1 MLSRRNVRVK
11 VMQVLYSM
19 SRDQELDLNGAFKR
33 YQDIVWKSF
42 ELYLFN
48 LILLTKVAE
57 YSRHDASRKQAKLL
71 PSEEDKNF
79 TAKLGDN
86 PLMESLDRHEN
97 LQRLY
102 RKHKVEGRIDKDLVR
117 LVYTEFAKTDEY
129 KEYVA
134 KSPNTNEEHLNILL
148 SLYKLCLANEAFCE
162 LLEDHFPLWT
172 DDKSLVVG
180 AIKKTVKALPLTDP
194 AYFDEFL
201 PPDETVK
208 DFGEKLLL
216 KVGSSESQLLE
227 TIEPVLK
234 NWDAERVAVIDM
246 ILIKM
251 AICEFIYFPTI
262 PTKVTLNEFVE
273 ISKLY
278 STDKSKDF
286 INGILDRLLK
296 QLLDDG
302 KIKKEGRGLV
312 DD

>member
-19 SRDQELDLNGAFKR
+19 SRDQELDLNGALKR
-33 YQDIVWKSF
+33 YDDIVWKSF

-57 YSRHDASRKQAKLL
+57 YARHDASRKQAKLL
-71 PSEEDKNF
+71 PSDEDRSF
-79 TAKLGDN
+79 TAKLYDN
-86 PLMESLDRHEN
+86 PLVQSLERHES

-102 RKHKVEGRIDKDLVR
+102 RKYKTEGRIDKDLVR
-117 LVYTEFAKTDEY
+117 LVYSEFAKTEEY
-129 KEYVA
+129 KNYLVQETPTA
-134 KSPNTNEEHLNILL
+134 GDHLNILL
-148 SLYKLCLANEAFCE
+148 ALYKHCLSSEAFCE

-180 AIKKTVKALPLTDP
+180 ALKKTIKALPIVDP
-194 AYFDEFL
+194 AYFDEYL

-208 DFGEKLLL
+208 DFGQKLLV
-216 KVGSSESQLLE
+216 KAGVADNQLLE
-227 TIEPVLK
+227 IIEPVLK

-251 AICEFIYFPTI
+251 AICEFIHFPTI

-302 KIKKEGRGLV
+302 RIKKEGRGLLEE
-312 DD
+312 

>member
-1 MLSRRNVRVK
+1 MNIR
-11 VMQVLYSM
+11 
-19 SRDQELDLNGAFKR
+19 E
-33 YQDIVWKSF
+33 W
-42 ELYLFN
+42 
-48 LILLTKVAE
+48 
-57 YSRHDASRKQAKLL
+57 
-71 PSEEDKNF
+71 P
-79 TAKLGDN
+79 
-86 PLMESLDRHEN
+86 
-97 LQRLY
+97 
-102 RKHKVEGRIDKDLVR
+102 IDER
-117 LVYTEFAKTDEY
+117 
-129 KEYVA
+129 
-134 KSPNTNEEHLNILL
+134 PR
-148 SLYKLCLANEAFCE
+148 
-162 LLEDHFPLWT
+162 
-172 DDKSLVVG
+172 
-180 AIKKTVKALPLTDP
+180 
-194 AYFDEFL
+194 
-201 PPDETVK
+201 
-208 DFGEKLLL
+208 EKLLL